1 MDEEKIDLH
10 PSEEDKINENVA
22 ELPSKANME
31 GDQTWYEGEV
41 EDVHDTRLNSDGTYS
56 YFIQWKGYPEKYW
69 THESNTSTEVVENW
83 NLETT
88 KDDIVKKRMLKQIR
102 PVDMTPEI
110 EKSITTRTPRDPL
123 KKEEMA
129 TQPPGDVEFVES
141 EDDAK
146 KRKTSKTRKRTRW

>member
-22 ELPSKANME
+22 ELQSMANME

-56 YFIQWKGYPEKYW
+56 YLIQWKNYPEKYW

-102 PVDMTPEI
+102 PVDITPEI
-110 EKSITTRTPRDPL
+110 ENQSQPERQGIHL
-123 KKEEMA
+123 KK
-129 TQPPGDVEFVES
+129 
-141 EDDAK
+141 K
-146 KRKTSKTRKRTRW
+146 K